1 MPRLN
6 PLLRPLPLV
15 LALQA
20 ALAGQAVGADFTVG
34 AGTTQTIGQTL
45 NDGNTGTVEQG
56 GTLSISGTT
65 VAVDVKTGTSEL
77 NNAGTIEQ
85 TGSARAIDANAGTP
99 SLTINNE
106 SSGVINSKSA
116 AAIRLA
122 RANGQYLIN
131 NAGTISSAERAIHI
145 NGASSSLTLNNT
157 GTISTSGTGESALH
171 LNSENGSYVIDNAG
185 TIAHTGT
192 QRAIDANANGQTLT
206 ISNEKTGVIS
216 SSGAQTIRLN
226 KEDGQYIIDN
236 QGTIEQVGT
245 NIGGE
250 RAIKADLDYTSE
262 HNQIINGAVDN
273 RTAVISSTGNDA
285 LRLGSN
291 FTLTNYGHIFSTG
304 LVNTSCPDYM
314 AASVG
319 CGADVSAADGV
330 AIENERANVAILNHG
345 TITGPRH
352 GIDGG
357 DPLAANADSNLI
369 GLERLIIRSAGG
381 DGVTFDK
388 VVDGITTEN
397 IQILNP
403 VVINYADGQIIGNNG
418 SGVGFDGHGVV
429 FNYGLISGNYAGAG
443 NVYDHEGL
451 GLTIDNGDGDG
462 VDIDGIAY
470 VENYGRIEGTGAG
483 GFDSGGNPN
492 GADGIAA
499 GGGTIINHAGASIF
513 GQSKGIL
520 IDDGA
525 AGTAVASG
533 RGTST
538 AFGGVVRIENAGS
551 IIGADEAAIG
561 LVGNFDDVLINH
573 AGGVIRGGLDTTRVD
588 EDNST
593 TAAAAVQMGGG
604 NDSLINAGLIEG
616 LNGLA
621 VDLGDGDDSLTVL
634 STARFIG
641 SVDGGAGIDKV
652 VLDDAAGGRFG
663 NSLNFE
669 NLDVRSGT
677 WSLDSDD
684 FSASTRIY
692 SGASL
697 LNLGTLQGD
706 VQVDN
711 GATFGGGVIGG
722 NLNLASGSTLAL
734 TVSPGGASNTLSVG
748 GDVALNGA
756 NLRIDALPGDY
767 PLQSSYQVLQAD
779 GAITG
784 TFADF
789 SSNLAFLTPTLQY
802 GAHNVDLTLARN
814 DRSFAD
820 LARSANGRGV
830 ANVLEAQG
838 SGALY
843 QALLTSSTGSAS
855 SALDQLAASSNASLM
870 TASLAGSALVSS
882 SMLGAMQQ
890 MGGSANLQTSLLR
903 ENAPLLAA
911 NGIPNE
917 ARNLNDPRAQGRLWL
932 QGLGSHGKL
941 DGSDGA
947 HDLTQD
953 TRGAV
958 LGADWALDSVWRV
971 GVLGGYARTD
981 VDAGPGT
988 SSDIDSLH
996 LGVYALRQSGPFA
1009 LRLGAAYSRHDNSSK
1024 RQVEFAG
1031 FSDRLRGDYDA
1042 NSQQAFAELGYQVAS
1057 GRLLAEPFAG
1067 IGYQRYSHES
1077 YDEKGG
1083 AAALHVDSQKQD
1095 NLSSTLGLRLAHLG
1109 TLDNGMSLTPR
1120 ASLGWRHTYGNL
1132 DSSARQSFLSG
1143 GSAFSV
1149 EGSALDRNSLLVE
1162 AGLDLGI
1169 SPTQT
1174 LGVGYSGEQGSK
1186 AQNHGLV
1193 LQWQSRF

>member
-1 MPRLN
+1 MSRLN
-6 PLLRPLPLV
+6 PLLHPLPLV
-15 LALQA
+15 IALQA
-20 ALAGQAVGADFTVG
+20 ALAGQAVGADFTIATGSTVT
-34 AGTTQTIGQTL
+34 TTQTL
-45 NDGNTGTVEQG
+45 PDTGTVEQG
-56 GTLSISGTT
+56 GTLSTSGSS
-65 VAVDVKTGTSEL
+65 VAVNVLTGTSVL

-99 SLTINNE
+99 ILTINNA
-106 SSGVINSKSA
+106 SSGAISSNSA

-131 NAGTISSAERAIHI
+131 NAGSISSAERAIHV
-145 NGASSSLTLNNT
+145 NGASSSLILNNT

-171 LNSENGSYVIDNAG
+171 LNAVNGSYVIHNAG

-206 ISNEKTGVIS
+206 ISNERTGVIS

-226 KEDGQYIIDN
+226 KEDGHYVIDN
-236 QGTIEQVGT
+236 QGTIEQVGAA
-245 NIGGE
+245 IGGE

-330 AIENERANVAILNHG
+330 AIENERGNVAILNHG

-357 DPLAANADSNLI
+357 DPLAFAADSNLI
-369 GLERLIIRSAGG
+369 GLERLIVRSADGN
-381 DGVTFDK
+381 GVTFDK
-388 VVDGITTEN
+388 VVDGVTTEN
-397 IQILNP
+397 VQILNP
-403 VVINYADGQIIGNNG
+403 VIINYTGGEIRGKNG
-418 SGVGFDGHGVV
+418 SGVGIDGHGVV
-429 FNYGLISGNYAGAG
+429 INHGLISGNYAGAG
-443 NVYDHEGL
+443 NVYDHEGA
-451 GLTIDNGDGDG
+451 GLTQDNGDGDG

-470 VENYGRIEGTGAG
+470 IENHGRIEGTGAG
-483 GFDSGGNPN
+483 GLDSGGHPN

-499 GGGTIINHAGASIF
+499 GGGTLINHAGASIF
-513 GQSKGIL
+513 GQAKGIL

-525 AGTAVASG
+525 AGSAVASG
-533 RGTST
+533 RGTSD
-538 AFGGVVRIENAGS
+538 AQGGVVRIDNAGS

-561 LVGNFDDVLINH
+561 LVGDFDDVLINH
-573 AGGVIRGGLDTTRVD
+573 AGGSIRGGLDTTRVD
-588 EDNST
+588 EANST

-641 SVDGGAGIDKV
+641 SVDGGAGIDKL

-711 GATFGGGVIGG
+711 GATFSGGVVGG

-734 TVSPGGASNTLSVG
+734 TVSPAGASNTLSVG

-756 NLRIDALPGDY
+756 NLRIDALAGDY
-767 PLQSSYQVLQAD
+767 PLQSSYQVLQAN

-802 GAHNVDLTLARN
+802 AAHNVDLTLARN

-820 LARSANGRGV
+820 LARNTNGRG
-830 ANVLEAQG
+830 AARALESQG
-838 SGALY
+838 NGTLY
-843 QALLTSSTGSAS
+843 NAVLTSSNGTA
-855 SALDQLAASSNASLM
+855 ANAIDQLAASSNASLM
-870 TASLAGSALVSS
+870 AASLAGNAQVAS

-890 MGGSANLQTSLLR
+890 LGGTDNLQASLLHDA
-903 ENAPLLAA
+903 APLLAA
-911 NGIPNE
+911 SGVPNE
-917 ARNLNDPRAQGRLWL
+917 ARTLNDPRAEGRLWL

-941 DGSDGA
+941 DGRQGG

-953 TRGAV
+953 THGAV
-958 LGADWALDSVWRV
+958 LGADWALNPTWRI

-981 VDAGPGT
+981 VDAGPGI

-996 LGVYALRQSGPFA
+996 LGVYALRQSGPFV
-1009 LRLGAAYSRHDNSSK
+1009 LRLGAAYSRHDNSGT
-1024 RQVEFAG
+1024 RRVDFAG
-1031 FSDRLRGDYDA
+1031 FSDRLRSDYNAD
-1042 NSQQAFAELGYQVAS
+1042 SQQVFAELGYQMTS

-1067 IGYQRYSHES
+1067 LGYQRYSHES

-1120 ASLGWRHTYGNL
+1120 VSLGWRHTYGDL
-1132 DSSARQSFLSG
+1132 DSQARQSFLSG
-1143 GSAFSV
+1143 GSAFNV
-1149 EGSALDRNSLLVE
+1149 EGSALDRDSLLAE

-1169 SPTQT
+1169 SNGQS
-1174 LGVGYSGEQGSK
+1174 LGLGYSGEYGSRT
-1186 AQNHGLV
+1186 QNHALV
-1193 LQWQSRF
+1193 AQWQLRF

>member
-1 MPRLN
+1 MLRLN
-6 PLLRPLPLV
+6 PLLRPLPLA

-20 ALAGQAVGADFTVG
+20 ALAGQAMAADFTIATGSTVT
-34 AGTTQTIGQTL
+34 TTQTL
-45 NDGNTGTVEQG
+45 PDTGSVEQG
-56 GTLSISGTT
+56 GTLSTSGSS
-65 VAVDVKTGTSEL
+65 VAVNVLTGTSVL

-99 SLTINNE
+99 ILTINNA
-106 SSGVINSKSA
+106 SSGAISSNSA

-131 NAGTISSAERAIHI
+131 NAGSISSAERAIHV
-145 NGASSSLTLNNT
+145 NGASSSLTVNNT
-157 GTISTSGTGESALH
+157 GTIGTSGTGESALH
-171 LNSENGSYVIDNAG
+171 LNAANGSYVINNAG

-206 ISNEKTGVIS
+206 ISNERTGVIS

-236 QGTIEQVGT
+236 QGTIEQVGAA
-245 NIGGE
+245 IGGE

-330 AIENERANVAILNHG
+330 AIENGRAKVAILNHG
-345 TITGPRH
+345 SITGPRH

-357 DPLAANADSNLI
+357 DPLAFAADSNLI
-369 GLERLIIRSAGG
+369 GLERLIVRSADGN
-381 DGVTFDK
+381 GVTFDK
-388 VVDGITTEN
+388 VVDGVTTEN
-397 IQILNP
+397 VQILNP
-403 VVINYADGQIIGNNG
+403 VIINYTGGEIRGKNG
-418 SGVGFDGHGVV
+418 SGVGIDGHGVV
-429 FNYGLISGNYAGAG
+429 INHGLISGNYAGAG
-443 NVYDHEGL
+443 NVYDHEGA
-451 GLTIDNGDGDG
+451 GLTQDNGDGDG

-470 VENYGRIEGTGAG
+470 VENHGRIEGTGAG
-483 GFDSGGNPN
+483 GLDSGGHPN

-499 GGGTIINHAGASIF
+499 GGGTLINHAGASIF
-513 GQSKGIL
+513 GQAKGIL

-525 AGTAVASG
+525 AGSAVASG
-533 RGTST
+533 RGTSD
-538 AFGGVVRIENAGS
+538 AQGGVVRIDNAGS

-561 LVGNFDDVLINH
+561 LVGDFDDLLLNH
-573 AGGVIRGGLDTTRVD
+573 AGGSIRGGLDTTRVD
-588 EDNST
+588 QSDSS

-641 SVDGGAGIDKV
+641 SVDGGAGIDKL

-711 GATFGGGVIGG
+711 GATFSGGVIGG
-722 NLNLASGSTLAL
+722 NLNLASGSTLLLQVDASGNGNG
-734 TVSPGGASNTLSVG
+734 VSVDGSASI
-748 GDVALNGA
+748 AGA
-756 NLRIDALPGDY
+756 NLHIDALPGGY
-767 PLQSSYQVLQAD
+767 PASSQYNVLQA
-779 GAITG
+779 TG
-784 TFADF
+784 GVSGEFAGV
-789 SSNLAFLTPTLQY
+789 SSSLAFLTPTLTY
-802 GAHNVDLTLARN
+802 GSDSVDLELQRN
-814 DRSFAD
+814 GSAFAD
-820 LARSANGRGV
+820 VALSGNGQSV
-830 ANVLEAQG
+830 ANALESQPG
-838 SGALY
+838 GPLY
-843 QALLTSSTGSAS
+843 QALLTSSSADAGR
-855 SALDQLAASSNASLM
+855 ALEQLAASSNASL
-870 TASLAGSALVSS
+870 ASVNLASGAQLGN
-882 SMLGAMQQ
+882 SMRAAMIP
-890 MGGSANLQTSLLR
+890 MGGASNLQAALLHD
-903 ENAPLLAA
+903 NSPLLAA
-911 NGIPNE
+911 SGVPSG
-917 ARNLNDPRAQGRLWL
+917 ARNLNHPQAQGRLWL

-941 DGSDGA
+941 DGQHGSRDIA
-947 HDLTQD
+947 HD
-953 TRGAV
+953 TRGVV
-958 LGADWALDSVWRV
+958 LGADWGLGSAWRL

-981 VDAGPGT
+981 IDAGSGV
-988 SSDIDSLH
+988 SGDVDSLH
-996 LGVYALRQSGPFA
+996 LGVYAQHQNGPLA
-1009 LRLGAAYSRHDNSSK
+1009 LRLGAAYGWHDNSSS
-1024 RQVEFAG
+1024 RRIAFNG
-1031 FSDRLRGDYDA
+1031 FSDRLRGDFDA
-1042 NSQQAFAELGYQVAS
+1042 NSQQLFAELGYQLGS
-1057 GRLLAEPFAG
+1057 GRLAIEPFAG
-1067 IGYQRYSHES
+1067 LGYQRYSQES
-1077 YDEKGG
+1077 YSEKGG
-1083 AAALHVDSQKQD
+1083 AAALRVEQRDQD
-1095 NLSSTLGLRLAHLG
+1095 NFSSTFGLRLAHLG
-1109 TLDNGMSLTPR
+1109 MLDNGMSLTPR
-1120 ASLGWRHTYGNL
+1120 LSVAWRHTYGNL
-1132 DSSARQSFLSG
+1132 DSTARQSFLSG

-1149 EGSALDRNSLLVE
+1149 EGSALDRNSLLID

-1169 SPTQT
+1169 SASQSIG
-1174 LGVGYSGEQGSK
+1174 LGYSGEHGSH
-1186 AQNHGLV
+1186 ARNHALV
-1193 LQWQSRF
+1193 AQWQARF